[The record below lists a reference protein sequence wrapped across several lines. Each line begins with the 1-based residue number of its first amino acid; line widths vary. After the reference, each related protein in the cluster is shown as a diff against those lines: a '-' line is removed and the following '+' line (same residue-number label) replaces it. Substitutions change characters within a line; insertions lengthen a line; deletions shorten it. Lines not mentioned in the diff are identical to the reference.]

1 MKITV
6 TQEDIDNG
14 EPGSRSCPIANA
26 INRQYTFKK
35 RHPNAIVG
43 LSEVGIDI
51 CNSRVWF
58 NLSKPAQKFIK
69 DFDNGLIIKP
79 STFIITKK

>member
-1 MKITV
+1 MENQARV
-6 TQEDIDNG
+6 PALLLMLLIDNIHL
-14 EPGSRSCPIANA
+14 R
-26 INRQYTFKK
+26 
-35 RHPNAIVG
+35 IVG